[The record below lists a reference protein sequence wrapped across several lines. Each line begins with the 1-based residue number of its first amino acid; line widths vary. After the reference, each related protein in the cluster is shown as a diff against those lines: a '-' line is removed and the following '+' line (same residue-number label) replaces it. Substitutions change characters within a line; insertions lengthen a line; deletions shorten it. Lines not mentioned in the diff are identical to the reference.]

1 MATTSRNNYVAVFG
15 SSQPPFNRQRSGFD
29 RKENKYYA
37 NLVNDSSAAQGEV
50 IWGSSISG
58 IKGYFATV
66 IMSTDSVTDVG
77 GSKNLFSVASN
88 FTKSS

>member
-1 MATTSRNNYVAVFG
+1 MCIRDR
-15 SSQPPFNRQRSGFD
+15 PPFNRQRSGFD